1 MWRSS
6 RDKSSSLIQYQ
17 EEATCL
23 WFLFFSYSSCC
34 EKAQHV
40 LPVILLLRLQLH
52 QSIRIIGATGNRVT
66 RQGSPCRP
74 QTAKGNQPGSAKRPS
89 LSRRPDPEK
98 QIGYR
103 TWWYVNMCDLTVH
116 SQHKENMTLF
126 SLGILGPI
134 FGICC
139 SRWIWH
145 GPNGQDKSKI
155 SCRKSKDEYEEIRI
169 LLRLQLSCQQRS
181 IGVNNDAVLWFKSHH
196 FVL

>member
-126 SLGILGPI
+126 WLGILGPI
-134 FGICC
+134 
-139 SRWIWH
+139 WH
-145 GPNGQDKSKI
+145 CVAPGGYDMDQMDRIKIKSLAENQKMNMKKLE
-155 SCRKSKDEYEEIRI
+155 SFWDFSYF
-169 LLRLQLSCQQRS
+169 
-181 IGVNNDAVLWFKSHH
+181 VNNGA
-196 FVL
+196 